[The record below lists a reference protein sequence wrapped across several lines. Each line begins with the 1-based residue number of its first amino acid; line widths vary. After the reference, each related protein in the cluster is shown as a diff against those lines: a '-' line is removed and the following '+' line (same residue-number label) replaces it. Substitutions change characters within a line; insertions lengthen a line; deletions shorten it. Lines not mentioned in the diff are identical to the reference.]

1 MAIIRQATILDIPNL
16 AELNKECL
24 PIYYDYFQHL
34 TFIMSSSNLVLVVE
48 HNNLIIGYL
57 IGEYNYNNT
66 NNFHILS
73 IGVLEKYRSKGIGKK
88 LIDNI
93 NINNITLYVHT
104 LNEKGI
110 NFYKRNGFTITKL
123 LKDYYKGMFDSL
135 SHDAYLLNY
144 KNTNQSNNNRD

>member
-1 MAIIRQATILDIPNL
+1 MAIIRQATIFDIPNL

-34 TFIMSSSNLVLVVE
+34 SFIMSSSNLVLVVE
-48 HNNLIIGYL
+48 HKRKQQLIGYL

-93 NINNITLYVHT
+93 NINNITLYVHD

-110 NFYKRNGFTITKL
+110 NFYKKNGFTITKYM
-123 LKDYYKGMFDSL
+123 KDYYKGMFDSL
-135 SHDAYLLNY
+135 SYGAYLMTKTII
-144 KNTNQSNNNRD
+144 KN